1 LQFLVVFVFRTADR
15 AAAARIYWGVSMK
28 AHAEDKPPTETVE
41 PSKVLEAFTFV
52 VLAAVGVAVFA
63 ILGIKIGEISL
74 LASKLA
80 LVVAFAV
87 AWIAKAVRIT
97 LTRVLLPLSMLFVVV
112 RDDKIVGVQ
121 FWAVGALIA
130 AFAALFVL
138 E

>member
-1 LQFLVVFVFRTADR
+1 
-15 AAAARIYWGVSMK
+15 MK
-28 AHAEDKPPTETVE
+28 AHTEDKASTESPE
-41 PSKVLEAFTFV
+41 PSKVLEAFSFV
-52 VLAAVGVAVFA
+52 LLAAVGVALVAFF
-63 ILGIKIGEISL
+63 GIKIGDIGV

-80 LVVAFAV
+80 LVVAFAA

-97 LTRVLLPLSMLFVVV
+97 LTRILLPFSMLFVVV

-130 AFAALFVL
+130 VFAALFVL

>member
-1 LQFLVVFVFRTADR
+1 
-15 AAAARIYWGVSMK
+15 MK
-28 AHAEDKPPTETVE
+28 AHAEDKPSTETVE